1 MMRRPPRAL
10 LVLAATLVAPAAAAG
25 GGHSV
30 AIASQAMYWPG
41 LLLACWAARH
51 HGLSPLTPKRLFF
64 VFMVLFFA
72 LRVAFFSFMQQ
83 HEEDIGRPHRP
94 DVCWNFVNTNPNCPR
109 LIALDVAGFACSFID
124 IVIVLW
130 CFLLRS
136 TMPRGTRRRL
146 TFVFF
151 FGCFSYV
158 TGLMLI
164 LLVPHLLASRL
175 NDDDD
180 GGDATGETRYINVYV
195 GCFALLVEVMF
206 FVRGVNVV
214 LRLRRIARG
223 RRQGGD
229 RGRLLRTYRLAATA
243 ICVAAAVYTAR
254 CVFVISRWDSW
265 SDPAIH
271 R

>member
-1 MMRRPPRAL
+1 MRPPRAL

-83 HEEDIGRPHRP
+83 HEEDIGRPSHRP

-164 LLVPHLLASRL
+164 LLVPHLLTSRL

-180 GGDATGETRYINVYV
+180 GGDAAGETRYINVYV